1 MVRFPKLGALVLA
14 GATAAC
20 TGNIANPGGEDPG
33 SGGSGQSTTG
43 SGGSKTNPG
52 SGGAKT
58 SGTGGSSSSGSGGS
72 QGTPGS
78 GGSDGSGSGGSDGM
92 TTTPAQLDLRGTPLY
107 LRFVRLTNEQWSN
120 SVRDLLAISAPT
132 DIAANFH
139 ATASGDQHD
148 FGNNEAFLISTS
160 PSGRTTSRRLRRWRR
175 RSPRPTPCWPRFT
188 PGPMPRASSRRSG
201 GALTGVL

>member
-1 MVRFPKLGALVLA
+1 MMVRFPKLGALVLA

-20 TGNIANPGGEDPG
+20 TGNIANPGGDDPG

-52 SGGAKT
+52 TGGAK
-58 SGTGGSSSSGSGGS
+58 
-72 QGTPGS
+72 TPGS
-78 GGSDGSGSGGSDGM
+78 GGSSSTATGGSSGNPGTGGSDTSGSGGSDM
-92 TTTPAQLDLRGTPLY
+92 PVSTPAQLDLRGTPLY

-120 SVRDLLAISAPT
+120 SVRDLLAIAAPT

-148 FGNNEAFLISTS
+148 FANNEAFLDIDQ
-160 PSGRTTSRRLRRWRR
+160 PKWQDY
-175 RSPRPTPCWPRFT
+175 
-188 PGPMPRASSRRSG
+188 
-201 GALTGVL
+201 